1 MTFDIVCQIY
11 KWLLLDALQYDKDG
25 WTLLYE
31 TEAYCTHFNDKGVDA
46 PRFMNQLI
54 RSVVAELCK
63 ESWNYNKTTKDT
75 SRMNVLRGLH
85 ERDSALKNNLM
96 LFILFV
102 EEYLYYRLDGTAEDS
117 NERTSDHVTDEDD
130 EEQQRNNSL
139 DEDKFHN
146 YHVTMIIRA
155 RGPEGHEYDEE
166 YNTARDVSRGRTWRD
181 VEIAMNLVDLVM
193 NLNLAK
199 IIQISVPQPN
209 SSGTLK
215 RVSANYS
222 SCSSLLTS

>member
-1 MTFDIVCQIY
+1 MVCQIY
-11 KWLLLDALQYDKDG
+11 KWLLLDALQHDKDG

-54 RSVVAELCK
+54 RAVVAELCK
-63 ESWNYNKTTKDT
+63 ESWLYNKTTKDT
-75 SRMNVLRGLH
+75 SRLTVLRALH
-85 ERDSALKNNLM
+85 DRDCALKNNLM

-102 EEYLYYRLDGTAEDS
+102 EEYLFYRLDCALDAFT
-117 NERTSDHVTDEDD
+117 ERTSDHVTDEDD

-139 DEDKFHN
+139 EENKFDTHR
-146 YHVTMIIRA
+146 VTMIIRA
-155 RGPEGHEYDEE
+155 RGPEGREYDEDH
-166 YNTARDVSRGRTWRD
+166 NGARDVTRGRTWCD
-181 VEIAMNLVDLVM
+181 ADIAMNLVDLVM

-215 RVSANYS
+215 RVSTIY
-222 SCSSLLTS
+222 